1 MRGRGGDLRPF
12 RLSLEAEH
20 CEDGCVGGLLL
31 RNTLNAV
38 SAALPPRNQKDSMSD
53 RPRIRFNEATYHCS
67 HTVELE
73 RSLALAAATFDVEA
87 KYTAADSVPPLY
99 TATTDMEA
107 FFGTLADCIPEGVMT
122 GQNSGAHAESDVYFH
137 KPLRPGATIT
147 WEPVIRSVLPSPAGA
162 LETMELVYRD
172 ETGDPVVTHLWTTI
186 AINATTDQ
194 YGGDSLPDHKFPDE
208 AREHPLGSESIFVPE
223 SQGVA
228 YYEASGDH
236 ALHSRDLEAALAEG
250 FPGLIL
256 QGMCTFGIS
265 AAVATRLGGG
275 GDSSRMT
282 RLAARFTS
290 PVLLGHDLT
299 VDVFEVTSGPDGSTE
314 VAFEA
319 RQGDTYC
326 LRHGRAVYALAS

>member
-1 MRGRGGDLRPF
+1 
-12 RLSLEAEH
+12 
-20 CEDGCVGGLLL
+20 
-31 RNTLNAV
+31 
-38 SAALPPRNQKDSMSD
+38 MSD
-53 RPRIRFNEATYHCS
+53 SPHIRYNEAAYHCS
-67 HTVELE
+67 HVVELE
-73 RSLALAAATFDVEA
+73 RSLALAAATFDKEP
-87 KYTAADSVPPLY
+87 KYTAGDSVPPLY

-107 FFGTLADCIPEGVMT
+107 YFGTLRECIPEGVYT
-122 GQNSGAHAESDVYFH
+122 GQNGGAHAESDVYFH

-147 WEPVIRSVLPSPAGA
+147 WAPVIRSVLPSPAGA

-172 ETGDPVVTHLWTTI
+172 EAGDPVVTHLWTSI
-186 AINATTDQ
+186 AIGATTDQ
-194 YGGDSLPDHKFPDE
+194 CAGDKLPDHKFPDG
-208 AREHPLGSESIFVPE
+208 AREHPLGSESIFLPD
-223 SQGVA
+223 SQGVV

-236 ALHSRDLEAALAEG
+236 ATHSRDLEAALAEG

-256 QGMCTFGIS
+256 QGMCTFGIA

-299 VDVFEVTSGPDGSTE
+299 VDVFEVSSGADGSAE

-326 LRHGRAVYALAS
+326 LRHGRAVYAPAS